1 MRIDAHAH
9 LAIRDYFERLQRL
22 PGMTVEAGMPGTN
35 MIRRGGTT
43 FLPVREAWF
52 DEDDGLRD
60 MDRKGIDLRIVSL
73 STPNVYP
80 FTAASQAEVA
90 RRTNDELVA
99 LCRRHPGRYRAVIS
113 LPLADIDAS
122 LSELDRVRGE
132 PEVVGVLVGSNIEG
146 VPLSDPGLEPVWA
159 RLGAL
164 RIPVFEHPM
173 HAAFADAM
181 QEYELPLR
189 IGFMMDT
196 QLAVARLLYAGV
208 FERHP
213 DIPFIVAHTGGGV
226 LTLLER
232 LDNGYRF
239 YPDCRKNISRLPSE
253 FAAGLYYDTCSFF
266 GPAIMMAHSLFGP
279 ERLLFGTDY
288 PFIDIDASHVEKLAL
303 PDDEKALIFGG
314 NAARILRLGDSA

>member
-9 LAIRDYFERLQRL
+9 LALRDYFEQLQQL
-22 PGMTVEAGMPGTN
+22 PGMTVQPGLPGVQ
-35 MIRRGGTT
+35 MMRRGGTT

-52 DEDDGLRD
+52 DEADGLRD
-60 MDRKGIDLRIVSL
+60 MDRKSIDLRIVSL

-80 FTAASQAEVA
+80 FTGATQTEVA
-90 RRTNDELVA
+90 RRTNDALMA
-99 LCRRHPGRYRAVIS
+99 LCRRYPGRYRAVIS
-113 LPLADIDAS
+113 LPLANMDAS
-122 LSELDRVRGE
+122 LRELDRVRDDT
-132 PEVVGVLVGSNIEG
+132 EVVGVLIGSNIEG
-146 VPLSDPGLEPVWA
+146 VPLSDPALEPVWA
-159 RLGAL
+159 RLSAL

-196 QLAVARLLYAGV
+196 QLAVARMLYAGV

-213 DIPFIVAHTGGGV
+213 DFPFIVAHTGGGV

-239 YPDCRKNISRLPSE
+239 YPDCQKNISRLPSE
-253 FAAGLYYDTCSFF
+253 FAARFHYDTCSFF
-266 GPAIMMAHSLFGP
+266 GPALMMAHGMFGA

-288 PFIDIDASHVEKLAL
+288 PFIDVGPDHVETL
-303 PDDEKALIFGG
+303 PLPAAEKALIFGG
-314 NAARILRLGDSA
+314 NASRLLGI